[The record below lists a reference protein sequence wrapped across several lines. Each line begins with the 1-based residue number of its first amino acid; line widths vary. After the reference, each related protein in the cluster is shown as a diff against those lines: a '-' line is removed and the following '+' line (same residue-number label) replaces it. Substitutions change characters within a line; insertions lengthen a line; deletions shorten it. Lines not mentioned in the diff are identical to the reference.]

1 MLTGPECSTCPVPA
15 TTQKAPAA
23 SGVAAAAVASSSA
36 SGWRQPKF
44 VWVSRERSLVP
55 ATAADV
61 SRPAPTIAVAMPG
74 QPANVSE
81 LPGTCACTPAT
92 IRPPTKPSIA
102 SNQPS
107 LAGPGLVNCCLL
119 YTSDAAD
126 DLLCVD

>member
-1 MLTGPECSTCPVPA
+1 MLTGPECSTCPVPSA
-15 TTQKAPAA
+15 IQNAPAA
-23 SGVAAAAVASSSA
+23 SGVAAAALASTRA
-36 SGWRQPKF
+36 SGCRQPKSL
-44 VWVSRERSLVP
+44 WVSRARSLVP
-55 ATAADV
+55 ATAAEV
-61 SRPAPTIAVAMPG
+61 SRPAPTIAVAIPG

-92 IRPPTKPSIA
+92 IRPPTSASIA